1 MTAPPRENRAPAA
14 PSRIFARSARSAASA
29 RSAFSSAS
37 RASSSSAAS
46 SSASAAAASKAARV
60 AAAAASAAAA
70 RRVFAIFSAR
80 SASPISRATRFA
92 RAAATFAAAR
102 ASGEGRPRA
111 VSGTPG
117 AARRQ
122 EAPPAD
128 APAFGAEVGD
138 AETSEKMFRS
148 RNGAGVRGSRPS
160 PASAAV
166 TSLGSPYAPPRA
178 STRGVTR
185 RTRPRTRPR
194 AGVFSKAFFFEEPF
208 SKPASYAARMSKS
221 TPHALFAS
229 PAARSAA
236 DHRCRGATRPARRN
250 TASAL
255 LMLCVASAF
264 TFGRR
269 CVSPRCAPSS
279 VSARRH
285 RSAPL
290 AISAWMPVARG
301 RPTTTSPATAA
312 PATSTP
318 SPRTHTTASCCSGVS
333 RETRAPPRPHACA
346 ESRGVGRNAASAGGG
361 VPPLNPRR
369 ASFASGDV
377 ASLGDSDEAARRA
390 AASSSRNAERARRAS
405 SARVAYVRAAA
416 SAASAAAAYALAL
429 ETSLARFASLAP
441 SRVVSESAA
450 RSSARS
456 SLPQSRKDPVS
467 LPGSASNRDVRTV
480 GGAPETSRL
489 AVRSSASPSSSLASP
504 ASRRSVDSPSNVGSR
519 GASSSSSPAS
529 PDRRS
534 SAETGRRLDLRSA
547 TRAARAEAAA
557 ARAAASAARR
567 SLSARAAAGAFSVG
581 SSRATRAP
589 NASFIARNTYTCAPA
604 SPEPHPRATSSRSAA
619 SSSSAHTPP
628 LRSSRSVAAIPAPR
642 CRTSASAPS
651 AMRASSRSTS
661 PSSSA
666 RGSAHVMHRRPGIVF
681 THRIRPSSCVGRSGV
696 QGEWIDRERDFI
708 SGRETF
714 GRSSVES
721 GTSGDGGF
729 SRAWE
734 GGVRAVRL
742 ESGPIGGSSRPPG
755 RSRRRGHV
763 ERGPRGGWPGGGR
776 RVGHASI

>member
-1 MTAPPRENRAPAA
+1 M
-14 PSRIFARSARSAASA
+14 
-29 RSAFSSAS
+29 
-37 RASSSSAAS
+37 
-46 SSASAAAASKAARV
+46 
-60 AAAAASAAAA
+60 
-70 RRVFAIFSAR
+70 
-80 SASPISRATRFA
+80 
-92 RAAATFAAAR
+92 
-102 ASGEGRPRA
+102 
-111 VSGTPG
+111 
-117 AARRQ
+117 
-122 EAPPAD
+122 
-128 APAFGAEVGD
+128 
-138 AETSEKMFRS
+138 
-148 RNGAGVRGSRPS
+148 
-160 PASAAV
+160 
-166 TSLGSPYAPPRA
+166 
-178 STRGVTR
+178 
-185 RTRPRTRPR
+185 
-194 AGVFSKAFFFEEPF
+194 
-208 SKPASYAARMSKS
+208 
-221 TPHALFAS
+221 
-229 PAARSAA
+229 
-236 DHRCRGATRPARRN
+236 
-250 TASAL
+250 
-255 LMLCVASAF
+255 
-264 TFGRR
+264 
-269 CVSPRCAPSS
+269 
-279 VSARRH
+279 
-285 RSAPL
+285 
-290 AISAWMPVARG
+290 
-301 RPTTTSPATAA
+301 
-312 PATSTP
+312 
-318 SPRTHTTASCCSGVS
+318 
-333 RETRAPPRPHACA
+333 
-346 ESRGVGRNAASAGGG
+346 
-361 VPPLNPRR
+361 PPLNPRR

-377 ASLGDSDEAARRA
+377 ASLGDSDGVAARRA

-456 SLPQSRKDPVS
+456 PLPQSRKDPVS

-480 GGAPETSRL
+480 GGAPETSRRGSVLRLPLVVARL
-489 AVRSSASPSSSLASP
+489 AREPAQRRQPVERGLSRRVQLLEPGVAGQALQRGDRSSPGFEVRDARGARG
-504 ASRRSVDSPSNVGSR
+504 SRR
-519 GASSSSSPAS
+519 
-529 PDRRS
+529 
-534 SAETGRRLDLRSA
+534 
-547 TRAARAEAAA
+547 

-604 SPEPHPRATSSRSAA
+604 SPMEPHPRATSSRSAA

>member
-1 MTAPPRENRAPAA
+1 
-14 PSRIFARSARSAASA
+14 
-29 RSAFSSAS
+29 
-37 RASSSSAAS
+37 
-46 SSASAAAASKAARV
+46 
-60 AAAAASAAAA
+60 
-70 RRVFAIFSAR
+70 
-80 SASPISRATRFA
+80 
-92 RAAATFAAAR
+92 
-102 ASGEGRPRA
+102 
-111 VSGTPG
+111 
-117 AARRQ
+117 
-122 EAPPAD
+122 
-128 APAFGAEVGD
+128 
-138 AETSEKMFRS
+138 
-148 RNGAGVRGSRPS
+148 
-160 PASAAV
+160 
-166 TSLGSPYAPPRA
+166 
-178 STRGVTR
+178 
-185 RTRPRTRPR
+185 
-194 AGVFSKAFFFEEPF
+194 
-208 SKPASYAARMSKS
+208 
-221 TPHALFAS
+221 
-229 PAARSAA
+229 
-236 DHRCRGATRPARRN
+236 
-250 TASAL
+250 
-255 LMLCVASAF
+255 MLCVASAF

-333 RETRAPPRPHACA
+333 RETRAPPRPTPAL
-346 ESRGVGRNAASAGGG
+346 SRAASAETPRPLG
-361 VPPLNPRR
+361 VACPLNPRR

-456 SLPQSRKDPVS
+456 PLPQSRKDPVS

-567 SLSARAAAGAFSVG
+567 SLSARARRAPSAWGLRGRRARPTPPL
-581 SSRATRAP
+581 SRATRTPARRRRRNP
-589 NASFIARNTYTCAPA
+589 TRARRRPGARRRPARRTRRLSAAAVAWPQSRRRGAGRPRPRPVPCARARGARRRRPARAGPRMSCTAGRASCSPTESGPPAASGVQAFRENGSTESAISSAVGRRSGVRQSSRGRAGMADSRARGKAACARCDSNQARLGVRRDRRGGRDVAGTSSAVHAAGGRVVADASGTLRFDDSVEHGRDDAIARN
-604 SPEPHPRATSSRSAA
+604 RGRSEG
-619 SSSSAHTPP
+619 
-628 LRSSRSVAAIPAPR
+628 
-642 CRTSASAPS
+642 RTSRCASRFDAEPPPD
-651 AMRASSRSTS
+651 RDEGDPRRVIST
-661 PSSSA
+661 PACAA
-666 RGSAHVMHRRPGIVF
+666 RCG
-681 THRIRPSSCVGRSGV
+681 
-696 QGEWIDRERDFI
+696 
-708 SGRETF
+708 
-714 GRSSVES
+714 
-721 GTSGDGGF
+721 GD
-729 SRAWE
+729 
-734 GGVRAVRL
+734 
-742 ESGPIGGSSRPPG
+742 G
-755 RSRRRGHV
+755 RSRRFAGSA
-763 ERGPRGGWPGGGR
+763 EL
-776 RVGHASI
+776 ALLCSL